1 MKKIKNN
8 KRDSYIYVFIL
19 FLFWIILS
27 NINNFIKKYNIKIV
41 NNNNDNDNVNSIV
54 INSTIINYIYIIFFS
69 FISGLLIYLGYKYFN
84 NLIEPYFKNND
95 LIYLITTSIMITTS
109 FLYSA
114 YIKEILEELYNKK
127 FEIDEWININGYIIG
142 RIIFIIILIL
152 FIIKNKK

>member
-1 MKKIKNN
+1 MI
-8 KRDSYIYVFIL
+8 
-19 FLFWIILS
+19 
-27 NINNFIKKYNIKIV
+27 
-41 NNNNDNDNVNSIV
+41 

-84 NLIEPYFKNND
+84 NLIEPFIINND
-95 LIYLITTSIMITTS
+95 LIYLITTSIMITIS

-127 FEIDEWININGYIIG
+127 FDIDEWININGYIIG

>member
-27 NINNFIKKYNIKIV
+27 KINNFIKKYNIKIL
-41 NNNNDNDNVNSIV
+41 NDNDNSII

-84 NLIEPYFKNND
+84 NLIEPFIKNND
-95 LIYLITTSIMITTS
+95 LIYLITTSIMITIS

-127 FEIDEWININGYIIG
+127 FNIDEWINIYGYIIG
-142 RIIFIIILIL
+142 RIIFIIILTL
-152 FIIKNKK
+152 FFIKNN

>member
-27 NINNFIKKYNIKIV
+27 NVNYFIKKYNIKII
-41 NNNNDNDNVNSIV
+41 NDNANSMI

-84 NLIEPYFKNND
+84 NLIEPFIINND
-95 LIYLITTSIMITTS
+95 LIYLITTSIMITIS

-127 FEIDEWININGYIIG
+127 FNIDEWINIYGYIIG

-152 FIIKNKK
+152 FFIKNN

>member
-19 FLFWIILS
+19 FLIWIILS
-27 NINNFIKKYNIKIV
+27 NINYFIKKYNIKII
-41 NNNNDNDNVNSIV
+41 NNNDNGNSII

-84 NLIEPYFKNND
+84 NLIEPFIINND
-95 LIYLITTSIMITTS
+95 LIYLITTSIMITIS

-127 FEIDEWININGYIIG
+127 FNIDEWINIYGYIIG

-152 FIIKNKK
+152 FFIKNN

>member
-27 NINNFIKKYNIKIV
+27 YINNFIKKYNIKIT
-41 NNNNDNDNVNSIV
+41 NDNVNSII
-54 INSTIINYIYIIFFS
+54 INSIIINYIYIIFFS

-114 YIKEILEELYNKK
+114 YIKDIFEELYNKK
-127 FEIDEWININGYIIG
+127 FEIDEWININGYILG
-142 RIIFIIILIL
+142 RIIFVIILIL
-152 FIIKNKK
+152 FFIKNN

>member
-1 MKKIKNN
+1 MKKTKNN
-8 KRDSYIYVFIL
+8 KRDSYIYVFVL
-19 FLFWIILS
+19 LLFWIILS
-27 NINNFIKKYNIKIV
+27 NVNNFIKKYNIKII
-41 NNNNDNDNVNSIV
+41 DNNVNSII
-54 INSTIINYIYIIFFS
+54 INSLIINYIYIIFFS

-84 NLIEPYFKNND
+84 NLMAPYIKNND

-152 FIIKNKK
+152 FIKKK

>member
-27 NINNFIKKYNIKIV
+27 NVNNFIKKYNIKII
-41 NNNNDNDNVNSIV
+41 NNNNVNSIV

-95 LIYLITTSIMITTS
+95 LIYLITTSIMIITKPTYNQMTTKRLLLGKPMVS
-109 FLYSA
+109 
-114 YIKEILEELYNKK
+114 I
-127 FEIDEWININGYIIG
+127 
-142 RIIFIIILIL
+142 
-152 FIIKNKK
+152 

>member
-8 KRDSYIYVFIL
+8 KRDSYIYVFTL

-27 NINNFIKKYNIKIV
+27 NVNYFIKKYNIKII
-41 NNNNDNDNVNSIV
+41 NDNANSMI

-84 NLIEPYFKNND
+84 NLIEPFIINND
-95 LIYLITTSIMITTS
+95 LIYLITTSIMITIS

-127 FEIDEWININGYIIG
+127 FNIDEWINIYGYIIG

-152 FIIKNKK
+152 FFIKNN

>member
-8 KRDSYIYVFIL
+8 KRDSYIYVFVL
-19 FLFWIILS
+19 LLFWIILS
-27 NINNFIKKYNIKIV
+27 NVNNFIKKYNIKII
-41 NNNNDNDNVNSIV
+41 DNNVNSII
-54 INSTIINYIYIIFFS
+54 INSLIINYIYIIFFS

-84 NLIEPYFKNND
+84 NLIEPYIKNND

-114 YIKEILEELYNKK
+114 YIKEILEELFNKK

>member
-19 FLFWIILS
+19 FLIWIILS
-27 NINNFIKKYNIKIV
+27 NVNNFIKKYNIKII
-41 NNNNDNDNVNSIV
+41 NDNVNSTI
-54 INSTIINYIYIIFFS
+54 IDSTIINYIYIIFFS

-84 NLIEPYFKNND
+84 NLIEPFVINNN
-95 LIYLITTSIMITTS
+95 LTYLITTSIMITTS

-114 YIKEILEELYNKK
+114 YIKEILEELFNKK

-152 FIIKNKK
+152 FIMKNKK

>member
-8 KRDSYIYVFIL
+8 KKYSYIYVFIL

-27 NINNFIKKYNIKIV
+27 NINYFVKKYNIKII
-41 NNNNDNDNVNSIV
+41 NNNNVNSIV
-54 INSTIINYIYIIFFS
+54 VNSTIINYIYIIFFS
-69 FISGLLIYLGYKYFN
+69 FTSGLLIYLGYKYFN
-84 NLIEPYFKNND
+84 NLIEPYFINND
-95 LIYLITTSIMITTS
+95 LIYLITTSVMITTS

-114 YIKEILEELYNKK
+114 YIKEILEELYDKK

>member
-19 FLFWIILS
+19 FLIWIILS
-27 NINNFIKKYNIKIV
+27 NVNNFIKKYNIKII
-41 NNNNDNDNVNSIV
+41 NDNVNSTI
-54 INSTIINYIYIIFFS
+54 IDSTIINYIYIIFFS

-84 NLIEPYFKNND
+84 NLIEPFVINNN
-95 LIYLITTSIMITTS
+95 LTYLITTSIMITTS

-127 FEIDEWININGYIIG
+127 FDIDEWININGYIIG

>member
-8 KRDSYIYVFIL
+8 KRDSYIYVFTL

-27 NINNFIKKYNIKIV
+27 KINYFIKKYNIKIID
-41 NNNNDNDNVNSIV
+41 NNNINSII

-84 NLIEPYFKNND
+84 NLIEPFIINND
-95 LIYLITTSIMITTS
+95 LIYLITTSIMITIS

-127 FEIDEWININGYIIG
+127 FNIDEWINIYGYIIG

-152 FIIKNKK
+152 FFIKNN

>member
-8 KRDSYIYVFIL
+8 KRDSYIYVFVL
-19 FLFWIILS
+19 LLFWIILS
-27 NINNFIKKYNIKIV
+27 NVNNFIKKYNIKII
-41 NNNNDNDNVNSIV
+41 DNNVNSII
-54 INSTIINYIYIIFFS
+54 INSLIINYIYIIFFS

-84 NLIEPYFKNND
+84 NLMVPYIKNND

-114 YIKEILEELYNKK
+114 YIKEILEELFNKK

>member
-27 NINNFIKKYNIKIV
+27 YINNFIKKYNIKIT
-41 NNNNDNDNVNSIV
+41 NDNVNSII
-54 INSTIINYIYIIFFS
+54 INSMIINYIYIIFFS

-84 NLIEPYFKNND
+84 NLIEPYIKNND

-114 YIKEILEELYNKK
+114 YIKDIFEELYNKK
-127 FEIDEWININGYIIG
+127 FEIDEWININGYILG
-142 RIIFIIILIL
+142 RIIFVIILIL
-152 FIIKNKK
+152 FFIKNN

>member
-1 MKKIKNN
+1 MKKIINN

-19 FLFWIILS
+19 FLFWLILY
-27 NINNFIKKYNIKIV
+27 NTNYFVKKYNIKII
-41 NNNNDNDNVNSIV
+41 NNNIDSII

-69 FISGLLIYLGYKYFN
+69 FMSGLLIYLGYKYFN
-84 NLIEPYFKNND
+84 NLIEPYFINND

-127 FEIDEWININGYIIG
+127 FDIDEWINIIGYIIG
-142 RIIFIIILIL
+142 RIIFIIILTL
-152 FIIKNKK
+152 FIVKNKK

>member
-1 MKKIKNN
+1 MKKFKNN

-19 FLFWIILS
+19 FLIWIILS
-27 NINNFIKKYNIKIV
+27 NINYFIKKYNIKIV
-41 NNNNDNDNVNSIV
+41 NNNNVNSIV

>member
-27 NINNFIKKYNIKIV
+27 NINYFIKKYNIKII
-41 NNNNDNDNVNSIV
+41 NDNANSMI

-84 NLIEPYFKNND
+84 NLIEPFVINNN
-95 LIYLITTSIMITTS
+95 LTYLITTSIMITTS

-127 FEIDEWININGYIIG
+127 FDIDEWININGYIIG

>member
-8 KRDSYIYVFIL
+8 KRDSYIYVFVL
-19 FLFWIILS
+19 LLFWIILS
-27 NINNFIKKYNIKIV
+27 NVNNFIKKYNIKII
-41 NNNNDNDNVNSIV
+41 DNNVNSII
-54 INSTIINYIYIIFFS
+54 INSLIINYIYIIFFS

-84 NLIEPYFKNND
+84 NLMVPYIKNND

-114 YIKEILEELYNKK
+114 YIKEILEELFNKK

-142 RIIFIIILIL
+142 RIIFIIILIF
-152 FIIKNKK
+152 FIVKNKK

>member
-19 FLFWIILS
+19 ILFWIILS
-27 NINNFIKKYNIKIV
+27 NVNYFIKKYNIKII
-41 NNNNDNDNVNSIV
+41 NDNANSMI

-69 FISGLLIYLGYKYFN
+69 FISGLLIDLGYKYFN
-84 NLIEPYFKNND
+84 NLIEPFIINND
-95 LIYLITTSIMITTS
+95 LIYLITTSIMITIS

-127 FEIDEWININGYIIG
+127 FNIDEWINIYGYIIG

-152 FIIKNKK
+152 FFIKNN

>member
-19 FLFWIILS
+19 FLFWIILY
-27 NINNFIKKYNIKIV
+27 NLNYFIKKYNIKII
-41 NNNNDNDNVNSIV
+41 DDSVNSI
-54 INSTIINYIYIIFFS
+54 IIDSTIINYIYIIFFS
-69 FISGLLIYLGYKYFN
+69 FTSGLLIYLGYKYFN
-84 NLIEPYFKNND
+84 NLIAPYIKNND

-127 FEIDEWININGYIIG
+127 FDIDEWINIIGYIIG
-142 RIIFIIILIL
+142 RIIFIIILII
-152 FIIKNKK
+152 FIIKNN